1 MNIGSTA
8 GSAYTT
14 ATQAL
19 DQGTMQVQRA
29 AQEVVDATT
38 ARPVE
43 GTGSVASAMTNLREA
58 EVATEA
64 GAKVVEAVDK
74 TLGSVIDTQA

>member
-1 MNIGSTA
+1 MNIGSTT

-14 ATQAL
+14 AAQTL
-19 DQGTMQVQRA
+19 NQGTSQVERA

-43 GTGSVASAMTNLREA
+43 GTGKVASAMVDLKEA
-58 EVATEA
+58 EVTTEA
-64 GAKVVEAVDK
+64 GAKVLQAADK
-74 TLGSVIDTQA
+74 SLGSLIDIEA